1 MPPMGFLEG
10 ADKGA
15 EETSRQMALVGRGEG
30 IIYRLGGEH
39 KCQVHLAIFLREAFG
54 SVIGGGGKRKYLVY

>member
-1 MPPMGFLEG
+1 
-10 ADKGA
+10 
-15 EETSRQMALVGRGEG
+15 MALVGRGEG